1 MAHVLVVDDEQSICW
16 GLSRLAEQLG
26 HRATTV
32 ATAEDGLDFA
42 EQDAPDVVVLDVR
55 LPGMDGLSALSEFHN
70 RFSAVPVIM
79 MTAYGDLDIAV
90 NAIQRGA
97 FDYLPKP
104 FDLDAARN
112 AISRSLQGES
122 DECNTWDDIG
132 DGNPRERIVGSSPV
146 IQRVFK
152 QIALAAQSETS
163 VQVSG
168 ETGTG
173 KELVARAI
181 HRHSTRAAAPFVP
194 VNLAEVSI
202 PLAESELFGHTRGAF
217 TGAETDRQG
226 LLEQAH
232 GGTVFLDEVAD
243 IPLPLQVKLLR
254 ALELG
259 EFRPVGSTRSIHADF
274 RIISASNTDLKQAV
288 AKGRFREDLYFRLA
302 AFEIALPPLRE
313 RREDIPALAQH
324 FLALMQSNSPC
335 PHARFSSK
343 TMAALQEHQWRGNVR
358 ELRRAIEHALVHA
371 RKGEVLPE
379 HLPAETRIEAAPQG
393 CEGELVDLVT
403 RWTSERLQSADS
415 PQRLHDDLVSIV
427 ERPLTETVL
436 DTCNGQLIT
445 AAKILGIHRTTLRK
459 KVDQFRGPVGKLESG

>member
-16 GLSRLAEQLG
+16 GLKRLAEQLG

-32 ATAEDGLDFA
+32 ATAEDGLDWA
-42 EQDAPDVVVLDVR
+42 EEDAPDVVVLDVR
-55 LPGMDGLSALSEFHN
+55 LPGMDGLSALSEFHT

-90 NAIQRGA
+90 DAIQRGA

-104 FDLDAARN
+104 FDLDAART
-112 AISRSLQGES
+112 AISRSLQTEPRES
-122 DECNTWDDIG
+122 SEGFDLG
-132 DGNPRERIVGSSPV
+132 DGNPRGQIVGSSPA

-152 QIALAAQSETS
+152 QIALVAQSETS

-181 HRHSTRAAAPFVP
+181 HRHSVRAGAPFVP

-217 TGAETDRQG
+217 TGAETDRKG
-226 LLEQAH
+226 LLEQAN

-259 EFRPVGSTRSIHADF
+259 EFRPVGGTRTIHADF
-274 RIISASNTDLKQAV
+274 RIISASNRDLKQAV
-288 AKGRFREDLYFRLA
+288 AEGSFREDLYFRLA
-302 AFEIALPPLRE
+302 AFEIMLPPLRE

-324 FLALMQSNSPC
+324 FLAMNLAHTTSP
-335 PHARFSSK
+335 RVSFSRK
-343 TMAALQEHQWRGNVR
+343 AMTELQRRDWRGNVR
-358 ELRRAIEHALVHA
+358 ELRRAIEHAMVHA
-371 RKGEVLPE
+371 RNGEILPE
-379 HLPAETRIEAAPQG
+379 HLPAETQIEPAPSG
-393 CEGELVDLVT
+393 CEGGIAELVAK
-403 RWTSERLQSADS
+403 WTTERLQSS
-415 PQRLHDDLVSIV
+415 EPPQHLHEDLVSIV
-427 ERPLTETVL
+427 ERPLIDAVL
-436 DTCNGQLIT
+436 NSCNGQHLA

-459 KVDQFRGPVGKLESG
+459 KVDQIQDSGLDPETS